1 MPPRYPPYEFS
12 FALLAILLGSLWL
25 TVVPAP
31 AAIAAILPDWI
42 VVALSVVLMLS
53 GVLTI
58 VGCVWWGNPER
69 GLQLETGSLGARVG
83 VLLIL
88 SGSLYL
94 AWAGGIVAA
103 PPAFGVGLLVA
114 WMGADIGRAA
124 EIWRLVRN
132 ARKLTPK
139 EGPR

>member
-12 FALLAILLGSLWL
+12 FAALAILLGSLWL
-25 TVVPAP
+25 TVVPTP
-31 AAIAAILPDWI
+31 AAIEALLPHWI
-42 VVALSVVLMLS
+42 VLALSAVLTAS
-53 GVLTI
+53 GMLTI
-58 VGCVWWGNPER
+58 VGCVWRGNPER

-94 AWAGGIVAA
+94 AWTGGMVAA

-124 EIWRLVRN
+124 EIWRLVRK
-132 ARKLTPK
+132 ARKIA
-139 EGPR
+139 PRAPQ